1 MFDCFF
7 YIIIECHCCLTF
19 TFVFVFAVAAA
30 FAFINAERYI
40 LWYQTVQYNS
50 KNFETGK

>member
-19 TFVFVFAVAAA
+19 TFVFAVAAA
-30 FAFINAERYI
+30 FAFINAERYS
-40 LWYQTVQYNS
+40 LWYQTVHYNN
-50 KNFETGK
+50 KNLEAGK

>member
-1 MFDCFF
+1 MFDFFF
-7 YIIIECHCCLTF
+7 YIIIECHCCLPF
-19 TFVFVFAVAAA
+19 TFVFAVAAA
-30 FAFINAERYI
+30 FAFINAERYS